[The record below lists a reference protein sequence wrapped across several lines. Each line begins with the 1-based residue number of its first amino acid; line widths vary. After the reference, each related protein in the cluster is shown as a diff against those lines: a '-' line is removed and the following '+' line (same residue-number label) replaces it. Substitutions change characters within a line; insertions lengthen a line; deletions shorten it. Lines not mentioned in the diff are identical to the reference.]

1 MERWETP
8 TCGATANVIELL
20 AKDVDGEGGGWVAL
34 MDDEPGASGL
44 WVWD

>member
-20 AKDVDGEGGGWVAL
+20 AKDVDGEGGVGRV
-34 MDDEPGASGL
+34 DG
-44 WVWD
+44 